1 MDKRVLLI
9 GIQKS
14 FMVNAISK
22 GLQKEGFE
30 VVSVDP
36 IPESVAITPDK
47 PNIAIL
53 YLGDMGETGTRMLS
67 YLHEHIDEDKIVL
80 FLVGNSDELKIAT
93 TIIGKEKI
101 HQSFLRPLDVNALVD
116 KLNAIMEYKE
126 VDESLRKKI
135 LIIDD
140 DGAML
145 RMMKTWL
152 SIKYQVYMAST
163 GSIALTFL
171 SANPVDLV
179 LLDYEMPI
187 MNGPEVLK
195 TMRADPKLKDIPVI
209 FLTAKDD
216 KESVLTAAYLKPEKY
231 LLKSMPQGKLLG
243 AIDDFFAAKE
253 NRNRGNM

>member
-1 MDKRVLLI
+1 MDKRVFLI

-22 GLQKEGFE
+22 GLQKAGFE
-30 VVSVDP
+30 VVASDP
-36 IPESVAITPDK
+36 VPEMVVTIEDK
-47 PNIAIL
+47 PNIAVL
-53 YLGDMGETGTRMLS
+53 YLGDMGDSGTRMLS
-67 YLHEHIDEDKIVL
+67 YLHERVNEDKIVL

-101 HQSFLRPLDVNALVD
+101 HESFLRPLDVNVLVD
-116 KLNAIMEYKE
+116 KLDAIMEYKE

-152 SIKYQVYMAST
+152 AVKYQVYMATT

-171 SANPVDLV
+171 ESNPVDLV
-179 LLDYEMPI
+179 LLDYEMPQ

-195 TMRADPKLKDIPVI
+195 AMRADPKLMDIPVI

-216 KESVLTAAYLKPEKY
+216 KESVMTAAYLKPEKY
-231 LLKSMPQGKLLG
+231 LLKSMPQGKLIG
-243 AIDDFFAAKE
+243 TIDGFFAARE
-253 NRNRGNM
+253 NRD